1 VEGKS
6 KNGVILSRYINKV
19 AIVSAVSFCFSLF
32 LTPLSIAEFS
42 GIGRAISPGRAK
54 LVLCARTAHQ
64 DGLVGNSGEFR
75 HPERFSRGNRIRTA
89 FSGDSFGLLQKS
101 HSP

>member
-1 VEGKS
+1 LFVLLFFVFS
-6 KNGVILSRYINKV
+6 FILI
-19 AIVSAVSFCFSLF
+19 
-32 LTPLSIAEFS
+32 PLSIAEFS
-42 GIGRAISPGRAK
+42 AIGRAISPGMAK
-54 LVLCARTAHQ
+54 LGLCARTAHQ

-75 HPERFSRGNRIRTA
+75 YPERFSRGNRIRTA